1 MAGPLDGV
9 RVVDFTKMIAGP
21 LATMTLADQGADVIK
36 VEPPKGGDHTRLVA
50 TARNGFSA
58 SFVNNN
64 RNKRSVALDLKH
76 PDGLAA
82 AHKLI
87 AGADV
92 VVQNFRAGVAER
104 IGIGWDKARE
114 LNPRI
119 IYASIAGFGFKG
131 PYADKPTF
139 DPLVQAVSGLTTVQ
153 AGSDEQRPR
162 LVRTILPDKLTGVQA
177 SQAIS
182 AALFARERTGKGQ
195 HIELT
200 MLDTVVSF
208 LWGSDM
214 GGHTFIGDE
223 MEKEQA
229 QSFIDLIYE
238 TKDGYVSVAVMQNKE
253 WFAFTAALERQELT
267 EDPRFQTAALREENK
282 DARLNA
288 MQDVICDF
296 TSADIIARLEA
307 ADVPCAPVL
316 TRREMIHHPQ
326 IEANG
331 LIVENMHAVAGPL
344 RQTRPPARFSETPP
358 EYRFGAPL
366 LGGDTAD
373 VLKEAGYTDDA
384 IASMVASGAAVQAQ
398 SQPQPGDVASKEAQP
413 A

>member
-1 MAGPLDGV
+1 MAGPFDGI
-9 RVVDFTKMIAGP
+9 RIVDFTKMIAGP

-36 VEPPKGGDHTRLVA
+36 VEPPNGGDHTRLVA

-64 RNKRSVALDLKH
+64 RNKRSIALDLKH
-76 PDGLAA
+76 PDGLEA
-82 AHKLI
+82 AHRLI
-87 AGADV
+87 ASADV
-92 VVQNFRAGVAER
+92 VVQNFRAGVADR
-104 IGIGWDKARE
+104 IGIGWSRSRE
-114 LNPRI
+114 LNDRI
-119 IYASIAGFGFKG
+119 IYASIAGFGFSG
-131 PYADKPTF
+131 PYVNKPTF

-153 AGSDEQRPR
+153 AGADENRPR
-162 LVRTILPDKLTGVQA
+162 LVRTILPDKLTGIQA

-208 LWGSDM
+208 LWSSDM

-223 MEKEQA
+223 MDKEQA

-253 WFAFTAALERQELT
+253 WFAFTDALEKPDLRA
-267 EDPRFQTAALREENK
+267 DPRFQTAALREEHK
-282 DARLNA
+282 DERLNA
-288 MQDVICDF
+288 MQAAIRDF
-296 TSADIIARLEA
+296 TSTEIIERLEA

-316 TRREMIHHPQ
+316 TRREMIRHPQ

-331 LIVENMHAVAGPL
+331 LIVEHPHPIAGLL
-344 RQTRPPARFSETPP
+344 RQTRPPAKFSETPL
-358 EYRFGAPL
+358 EYRFGAPM
-366 LGGDTAD
+366 LGGDTEL
-373 VLKEAGYTDDA
+373 VLQDIGYAKEE
-384 IASMVASGAAVQAQ
+384 IAALITNGAAFGPAHQKTKEVQSA
-398 SQPQPGDVASKEAQP
+398 
-413 A
+413 

>member
-9 RVVDFTKMIAGP
+9 RVIDFTKMIAGP

-36 VEPPKGGDHTRLVA
+36 VEPPNGGDHTRLVA
-50 TARNGFSA
+50 TARGGFSA
-58 SFVNNN
+58 SFINNN
-64 RNKRSVALDLKH
+64 RNKRSVALDLKQ
-76 PDGLAA
+76 PQGLAA
-82 AHKLI
+82 AHRLI

-104 IGIGWDKARE
+104 IGIGYAKARE
-114 LNPRI
+114 LNERI
-119 IYASIAGFGFKG
+119 IYASIAGFGFAG
-131 PYADKPTF
+131 PYVNKATF

-153 AGSDEQRPR
+153 AGSDDHRPR
-162 LVRTILPDKLTGVQA
+162 LVRTIVPDKLTGVQA

-182 AALFARERTGKGQ
+182 AALFARERTGNGQ

-208 LWGSDM
+208 LWSSDM
-214 GGHTFIGDE
+214 GGHTFVGDE
-223 MEKEQA
+223 LDTERA

-253 WFAFTAALERQELT
+253 WFAFTDALDQPNLRA
-267 EDPRFQTAALREENK
+267 DPRFETAALREENK
-282 DARLNA
+282 NARLNA
-288 MQDVICDF
+288 MQEVIACF
-296 TSADIIARLEA
+296 ASADVIARLEA
-307 ADVPCAPVL
+307 HDVPCAPVL
-316 TRREMIHHPQ
+316 TRREMIRHPQ

-331 LIVENMHAVAGPL
+331 LVVEHQHPQAGRL

-366 LGGDTAD
+366 LGGHTSD
-373 VLKEAGYTDDA
+373 VLRETGFSDDE
-384 IASMVASGAAVQAQ
+384 IAAMLASGAAAEPDERQTA
-398 SQPQPGDVASKEAQP
+398 
-413 A
+413 